1 MSAVSRS
8 NEEIGMK
15 KTFRNASIVAMLLA
29 GLATSYSAG
38 QGCAL
43 GCKEVSTSLS
53 AAGTCYQYTPN
64 TTAFT
69 SIYADGADALNK
81 RGLWTSMGTTRKI
94 CDPGCTGCK
103 GAGFSQEATGGIS
116 GCGGNTALDEYYCKS
131 TSS

>member
-1 MSAVSRS
+1 
-8 NEEIGMK
+8 MK

-43 GCKEVSTSLS
+43 GCKEVNASLS
-53 AAGTCYQYTPN
+53 ASGNCYQYTPN

-69 SIYADGADALNK
+69 SIYAEGAEALNK
-81 RGLWTSMGTTRKI
+81 RGKWTTLGTTRKG

-103 GAGFSQEATGGIS
+103 GTGFSQEATGGIS
-116 GCGGNTALDEYYCKS
+116 GCGGSTAIDEYYCKS
-131 TSS
+131 TDS